1 MLEYFVID
9 FLLDQ
14 TSRGNSQSTLIYY
27 RSCLDSFLKFTGD
40 DFEVKNL
47 TPRLLKSYVVHLSH
61 SGISSISVQSYVR
74 GLRAFLRWLFDEEII
89 EDDLCAKFRLPK
101 ASRKVI
107 DVLSD
112 QDIDRLLST
121 LSGSDWLQVRNRLIV
136 LLMVD
141 CGLRLNEVV
150 ELRRKDVNL
159 DSRSLIVTG
168 KGDKQRFVPF
178 GHSTAATLRHYLQVI
193 SSAGSQEFLIIKDSE
208 TRCGFEQITHSTIKN
223 MFRRLRVRSGI
234 DRLYPHL
241 LRHTF
246 ATRYLE
252 NGGNMY
258 SLQAIL
264 GHSSLE
270 MVKKYVHIAACRIQ
284 ADFPRFS
291 PVDNIKKEPSEEG
304 SPMVL
309 PRELESR
316 TL

>member
-1 MLEYFVID
+1 MLEFYIQEF
-9 FLLDQ
+9 FLDQ
-14 TSRGNSQSTLIYY
+14 AARGNSQATLRYY
-27 RSCLDSFLKFTGD
+27 HSCLDSFLRFTGD
-40 DFEVKNL
+40 DFEIKNL
-47 TPRLLKSYVVHLSH
+47 TPRFLKSYVVHLAKTE
-61 SGISSISVQSYVR
+61 ISSISVQSYVR
-74 GLRAFLRWLFDEEII
+74 GLRAFLRWLYDEGFID
-89 EDDLCAKFRLPK
+89 DDLCVRFRLPK

-107 DVLSD
+107 DVLTD
-112 QDIDRLLST
+112 QEIDHLICC
-121 LSGSDWLQVRNRLIV
+121 LSGSDWLQVRNRLII

-150 ELRRKDVNL
+150 ELRRSHVDL
-159 DSRSLIVTG
+159 SSRCLIVTG

-178 GHSTAATLRHYLQVI
+178 GLSTAVTLRRYLQVI
-193 SSAGSQEFLIIKDSE
+193 SSAGSQEFLIIKVSE
-208 TRCGFEQITHSTIKN
+208 SRCGFEQITQSTIKN

-284 ADFPRFS
+284 SDFPRFS

-304 SPMVL
+304 SLMVL